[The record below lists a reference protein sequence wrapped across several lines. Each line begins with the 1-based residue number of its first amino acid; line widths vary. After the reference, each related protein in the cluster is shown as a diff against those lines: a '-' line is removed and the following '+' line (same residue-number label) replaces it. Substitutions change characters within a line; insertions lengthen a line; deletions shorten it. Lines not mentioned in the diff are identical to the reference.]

1 MKSCLLLNKMIIKIE
16 KDPDFTVIGYV
27 TDESEGVNLIT
38 NDGSSHPLDAKGW
51 DSIVKN
57 QNT

>member
-1 MKSCLLLNKMIIKIE
+1 MFTIKQDDYKKIE